1 VITVKNQNFQYDYRG
16 CVAKMKYEDGCVF
29 ISVYDKQEKIN
40 YSDVES
46 CDAMFFSKA
55 DLIEKAQ
62 IIIDDI
68 RDND

>member
-1 VITVKNQNFQYDYRG
+1 MKNQNFQYDYRG
-16 CVAKMKYEDGCVF
+16 CIAKMKYEDGLVF
-29 ISVYDKQEKIN
+29 ISVYDKQEKVH
-40 YSDVES
+40 YSDIES
-46 CDAMFFSKA
+46 YDPIIVTKS

>member
-1 VITVKNQNFQYDYRG
+1 MKNQNFQYDYRG
-16 CVAKMKYEDGCVF
+16 CVAKMKYEDGFVS
-29 ISVYDKQEKIN
+29 ISVYDKQEKVN

-46 CDAMFFSKA
+46 CDAVFVSKE